1 MSQVISASYS
11 CSAELKDEKNWGYR
25 GQRRQISE
33 PDRNEWVNTYM
44 AADELV
50 LSEEAK
56 VRWPVDREVLAE
68 GKEVLEA
75 IANNLQARQSAW

>member
-1 MSQVISASYS
+1 M
-11 CSAELKDEKNWGYR
+11 
-25 GQRRQISE
+25 
-33 PDRNEWVNTYM
+33 NTYM

-75 IANNLQARQSAW
+75 IANNLQARQGAW

>member
-1 MSQVISASYS
+1 
-11 CSAELKDEKNWGYR
+11 
-25 GQRRQISE
+25 
-33 PDRNEWVNTYM
+33 M

-68 GKEVLEA
+68 RKEVLEA
-75 IANNLQARQSAW
+75 IANNLQARQGAW